1 MADKEYK
8 LHGYSFTD
16 FDEYREAKQ
25 EADSVNYIRVRT
37 DFNDLS
43 KVTKLYHSLIDKGA
57 FKTIIG
63 YAFLKELQD
72 IILKGGISSLDTLP
86 SIRIENIDKP
96 LINSVDPQELKKLNQ
111 FQKQAEEYRIR
122 HRNSRIINVF
132 LIIII
137 VAMIIINLQ

>member
-43 KVTKLYHSLIDKGA
+43 KVTKLYHSLIDKCA